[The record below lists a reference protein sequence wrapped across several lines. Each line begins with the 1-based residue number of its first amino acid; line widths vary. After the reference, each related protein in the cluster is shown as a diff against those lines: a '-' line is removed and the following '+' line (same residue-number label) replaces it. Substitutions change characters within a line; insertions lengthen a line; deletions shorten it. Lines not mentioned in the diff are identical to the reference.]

1 MKLVGYRCDID
12 EAKRVVTEAETGIC
26 EQEIRMDDMDTN
38 GVNVDS
44 PMFAKINVGVGGG
57 VKFAKTDSGVKISGK
72 SRSKVLEVSELGFLK
87 RDENCEPLLT
97 KFIHSVNAPNLVSSL
112 DICRRRLRSTAFS
125 TS

>member
-1 MKLVGYRCDID
+1 LSCNAVPFFKAKGGGVLGASAGEGGSLKLVGYRCDID

-72 SRSKVLEVSELGFLK
+72 SRSKVLEVSEQ
-87 RDENCEPLLT
+87 
-97 KFIHSVNAPNLVSSL
+97 
-112 DICRRRLRSTAFS
+112 AF
-125 TS
+125 